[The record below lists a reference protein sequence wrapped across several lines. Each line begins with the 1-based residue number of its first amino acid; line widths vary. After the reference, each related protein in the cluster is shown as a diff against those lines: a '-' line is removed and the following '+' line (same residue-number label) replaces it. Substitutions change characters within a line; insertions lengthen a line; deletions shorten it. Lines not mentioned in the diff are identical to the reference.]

1 MMQKLQIGIIGATGY
16 TGSELIRLLHYHP
29 QAEIRLMTSESKAGM
44 PVSEVYPALLG
55 LVDQELRPMRSVK
68 DYELDVV
75 FLALPHGAAMNFVK
89 DYHDAPFKIIDLSGD
104 FRLSSPEVYQQ
115 WYGNEHIF
123 PQGFETAVFGLP
135 ELNKEKIREARLV
148 ANPGCYPTASILGV
162 YPLLRSNLI
171 HPDQIIVDAKSG
183 TTGAGVKPK
192 AATHFTNVHDN
203 FKPYGIKTHRHTIE
217 IEETLGAHSSHRPLV
232 QFTPH
237 LLPID
242 RGIIATIYTQ
252 PLAEISEAAVQEAY
266 QLAYGDE
273 PFIRLRKQP
282 PAVKDVRGSNFCDI
296 YATYDERTRRIISVS
311 AIDNLVK
318 GASGQAIHNM
328 NLMSGLEEN
337 LGLHHSPINP

>member
-1 MMQKLQIGIIGATGY
+1 MKQLQIGIIGATGY

-29 QAEIRLMTSESKAGM
+29 QVEVSLVTSESKAGT
-44 PVSEVYPALLG
+44 PISEVYPALYG
-55 LVDQELRPMRSVK
+55 LQEQKLQPMRAVGEY
-68 DYELDVV
+68 DLDAV

-104 FRLSSPEVYQQ
+104 FRLSGPEVYQQ
-115 WYGNEHIF
+115 WYGTEHIF
-123 PQGFETAVFGLP
+123 PQGFDKRVFGIP
-135 ELNKEKIREARLV
+135 ELNKEKISKAQLI

-171 HPDQIIVDAKSG
+171 HPDQIIIDAKSG

-192 AATHFTNVHDN
+192 TTTHFTNVHDN

-217 IEETLGAHSSHRPLV
+217 IEETLGTHSSHHPLV

-242 RGIIATIYTQ
+242 RGIIATIYTH
-252 PLAEISEAAVQEAY
+252 PLEEIAEEAVQEAY
-266 QLAYGDE
+266 QLAYADQ

-282 PAVKDVRGSNFCDI
+282 PAVKDVRGSNYCDI
-296 YATYDERTRRIISVS
+296 YTTYDKRTRRIITVS

-328 NLMSGLEEN
+328 NLMFGLEET
-337 LGLHHSPINP
+337 LGLKHAPINP

>member
-1 MMQKLQIGIIGATGY
+1 MKQLQIGIIGATGY
-16 TGSELIRLLHYHP
+16 TGSELIRLLHDHP
-29 QAEIRLMTSESKAGM
+29 QADVRLMTSESKAGK
-44 PVSEVYPALLG
+44 PISEVYPALYG
-55 LVDQELRPMRSVK
+55 LNEQELKPMSTVK

-89 DYHDAPFKIIDLSGD
+89 DYHEAPFKIIDLSGD

-115 WYGNEHIF
+115 WYGDTHIF
-123 PQGFETAVFGLP
+123 PEGFENRVFGLP
-135 ELNKEKIREARLV
+135 ELNKAKIREAQLV
-148 ANPGCYPTASILGV
+148 ANPGCYPTASILGT

-171 HPDQIIVDAKSG
+171 HPDQIIIDAKSG

-192 AATHFTNVHDN
+192 TTTHFTNVHDN

-217 IEETLGAHSSHRPLV
+217 IEETLSAHSSHSPLV

-242 RGIIATIYTQ
+242 RGIIATIYSQ
-252 PLAEISEAAVQEAY
+252 PLEKITEAALQDAY
-266 QLAYGDE
+266 HLAYKDE

-296 YATYDERTRRIISVS
+296 YTTYDPRTNRIITVS

-328 NLMSGLEEN
+328 NLMFGLEER
-337 LGLHHSPINP
+337 LGLRHTPINP